1 LYVAVRKFTHVALN
15 DFAVKVFAVRS
26 LEAGAEIFA
35 DVH

>member
-1 LYVAVRKFTHVALN
+1 MRNFADVAFH
-15 DFAVKVFAVRS
+15 DFAVEVFAVRS